1 MFPIACDRVH
11 TLAPTTDDV
20 TRIKG
25 GGVDPNYSKDF
36 TPAMGIV
43 PAMITPM
50 TAAKAVDYDG
60 LRRLVDW
67 HTGHEVSGIFL
78 ASGSG
83 EYFLL
88 TEDEIVQMATQIIAH
103 VDGGIPVLVGSTN
116 HNECSSNLFYDKVNA
131 FNATN
136 NVASLL
142 GAEAAYDRDVAANIA
157 MAQRVAAEGPDGIFV
172 TTPRFIPYEKFSDW
186 SPRDWVDAHFV
197 RTTNPNDERY
207 VRLCA
212 DLDDIMVDYYT
223 QVHDAVGVPVWG
235 YELPGQIAGY
245 KFSATAFAQLGA
257 LERMIAIKDTTISV
271 AAIQAK
277 VEAALGSI
285 QVLDANVENLPA
297 SLQVGATGAINTTS
311 NVAPGLFVQL
321 YRLVTTGDLTT
332 AMALHDQIMIVDHLL
347 MDVGEYP
354 LNAKVAVKTMG
365 VRMGSYTRQNVT
377 SYNLDRIREMIGV
390 IEQATEDFEAPVPTG
405 IMNV

>member
-25 GGVDPNYSKDF
+25 GGIDPNYSKDF
-36 TPAMGIV
+36 TAAMGIV
-43 PAMITPM
+43 PAMVTPM
-50 TAAKAVDYDG
+50 TPAKAIDYDG

-67 HTGHEVSGIFL
+67 HAGHEVSGIFL

-88 TEDEIVQMATQIIAH
+88 TENEVVEMASQIIAH

-116 HNECSSNLFYDKVNA
+116 HNECSADLFYEKVNA
-131 FNATN
+131 YNAHPI
-136 NVASLL
+136 VASLL

-186 SPRDWVDAHFV
+186 DPFDWITAHGE
-197 RTTNPNDERY
+197 RSGERY
-207 VRLCA
+207 ERLCA
-212 DLDDIMVDYYT
+212 DLDDLMVDYYT
-223 QVHDAVGVPVWG
+223 QVHDAVDVPVWG

-297 SLQVGATGAINTTS
+297 SLQVGASGAINTTS

-321 YRLVTTGDLTT
+321 HRLVSNSDLTT
-332 AMALHDQIMIVDHLL
+332 AMALHEQIMIVDHFL

-354 LNAKVAVKTMG
+354 LNAKVAVKSMG